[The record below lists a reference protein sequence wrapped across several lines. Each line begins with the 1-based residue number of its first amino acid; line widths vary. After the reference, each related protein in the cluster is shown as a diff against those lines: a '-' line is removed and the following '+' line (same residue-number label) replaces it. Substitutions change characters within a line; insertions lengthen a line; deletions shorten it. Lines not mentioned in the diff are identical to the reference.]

1 MILEFQNDPGFD
13 YLDRQFMLGDSL
25 MVAPVFNENGKV
37 KYYLPE
43 GCWTIFLSGEVI
55 EVENAAQDYSIVLN
69 NIWDY
74 KKVDN
79 GKVEE
84 IENGIKIIPG
94 QEAKKIVVLL

>member
-1 MILEFQNDPGFD
+1 
-13 YLDRQFMLGDSL
+13 
-25 MVAPVFNENGKV
+25 
-37 KYYLPE
+37 
-43 GCWTIFLSGEVI
+43 
-55 EVENAAQDYSIVLN
+55 VLN

-84 IENGIKIIPG
+84 IENGIKIIPD